1 MTTKNRFP
9 RNLSVFQSC
18 DAEYKDASV
27 VIFSSPMD
35 ATCSFKPGT
44 RFAGP
49 AIRNDSIGIE
59 WYSPYFDMD
68 LKDYQTC
75 DIGDLNLAMGDVEKD
90 LNEIS
95 RVTKLVLKD
104 GKKTMM
110 IGGEHLVT
118 YGTIREY
125 VKKYPDL
132 NIIHFDAHTDLREEF
147 LGRKLS
153 HATVLRKCYDMLQE
167 AGGKGTLYQFGIRSG
182 DKSEFEWAKTHIHQH
197 LFDTEGIDKAVQA
210 LKDKPVYIT
219 VDLDC
224 LDPSVFPGTGTPEA
238 GGLTFKELENAILT
252 MRGLNNIV
260 GADMVE
266 LSPDYDPSRVS
277 AQVAC
282 KVLRELILL
291 LHSKEK

>member
-1 MTTKNRFP
+1 MNHFD

-18 DAEYKDASV
+18 DKNYEESSV

-35 ATCSFKPGT
+35 ATCSFRPGT

-49 AIRNDSIGIE
+49 AIRQDSIGLE

-68 LKDYQTC
+68 LKNYNTC
-75 DIGDLNLAMGDVEKD
+75 DIGDLDLPMGDVEKD
-90 LNEIS
+90 LDEIS
-95 RVTKLVLKD
+95 RVTKLILD
-104 GKKTMM
+104 DNKKTMM

-118 YGTIREY
+118 LGTIREY

-147 LGRKLS
+147 LGRELS
-153 HATVLRKCYDMLQE
+153 HATVLRKCYDLL
-167 AGGKGTLYQFGIRSG
+167 GDGRIYQFGIRSG
-182 DKSEFEWAKTHIHQH
+182 DSSEFKWASEGHTH
-197 LFDTEGIDKAVQA
+197 LRKFDLVGLDKCIEE

-219 VDLDC
+219 IDLDV

-238 GGLTFKELENAILT
+238 GGITYKELQQAILD
-252 MRGLNNIV
+252 MRGLHNIV

-266 LSPDYDPSRVS
+266 LSPHYDQSGVS
-277 AQVAC
+277 TAVAC
-282 KVLRELILL
+282 KVLRELVLL
-291 LHSKEK
+291 LHL